1 MRNVVLITWDSVR
14 ADHYSCYGYR
24 KKTTPFLDRLAEKG
38 IKFENAIVSG
48 VPTPVSM
55 AGIFTC
61 NYYNGVFDPRFL
73 RRSTNKNIK
82 ISGKTLSLI
91 LSKNKINTAAFHSN
105 PYVSRF
111 FGFDVGFNSFNDFIW
126 IDDGRF
132 ERSSS
137 ILRKYIIKIL
147 NELNI
152 IDKARY
158 YYNMINILIKNNK
171 NTIYY
176 PFTSYYSQILDWVDK
191 VEFPYFIWILL
202 TETHFPY
209 LPSKWNRFEKLRAYR
224 TYFKFYNLGSIDDG
238 VNIKLN
244 SNEYDFITSAYDDCI
259 READRWT
266 EQLWKDLRDTDPI
279 FIVHADHG
287 EAFGEHGFFGHPP
300 EHYEYLIR
308 VPLVIYNAD
317 VKGVVKEPV
326 SLLRLAPTI
335 CELAGVKN
343 AKNELPQPSLL
354 EEAEYTPPIVE
365 NKLESGYRVTVR
377 DVDWKLIVNPDR
389 GDELYNIRKDPME
402 QNNLINDERDIV
414 KELRALAEKHLK
426 TRIIRGRIG
435 DSVRA
440 LKRLKKI

>member
-1 MRNVVLITWDSVR
+1 MDIDVARID
-14 ADHYSCYGYR
+14 
-24 KKTTPFLDRLAEKG
+24 FEK
-38 IKFENAIVSG
+38 
-48 VPTPVSM
+48 
-55 AGIFTC
+55 
-61 NYYNGVFDPRFL
+61 YYDE
-73 RRSTNKNIK
+73 I
-82 ISGKTLSLI
+82 
-91 LSKNKINTAAFHSN
+91 INLTHSSD
-105 PYVSRF
+105 Y
-111 FGFDVGFNSFNDFIW
+111 
-126 IDDGRF
+126 
-132 ERSSS
+132 
-137 ILRKYIIKIL
+137 
-147 NELNI
+147 
-152 IDKARY
+152 
-158 YYNMINILIKNNK
+158 
-171 NTIYY
+171 
-176 PFTSYYSQILDWVDK
+176 
-191 VEFPYFIWILL
+191 YFIWVLL
-202 TETHFPY
+202 IDTHFPY
-209 LPSKWNRFEKLRAYR
+209 TPPELSFIEK
-224 TYFKFYNLGSIDDG
+224 
-238 VNIKLN
+238 IKLLYIYN
-244 SNEYDFITSAYDDCI
+244 KIYRGGGIYTRIVANIDNCSKQRMINAYDGEI
-259 READRWT
+259 RYVDSLT